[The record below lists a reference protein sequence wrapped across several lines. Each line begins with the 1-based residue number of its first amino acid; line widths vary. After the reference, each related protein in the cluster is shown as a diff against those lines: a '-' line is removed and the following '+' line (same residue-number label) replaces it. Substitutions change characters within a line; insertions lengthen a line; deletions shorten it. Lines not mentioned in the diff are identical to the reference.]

1 MVHTL
6 RKITNICRLCLCEEL
21 DILVP
26 AKNVFD
32 SLLTSEDVERFT
44 SIQIPTDDNVP
55 YVICTDCRNGL
66 RKSAAFRKCCVRND
80 RLYNQLFSEL
90 IVEIR
95 YGTEQQATKT
105 IHHDL
110 ESLSGTPISSQLSE
124 PKSAAAKAVRSTKSK
139 RSKPTKATTAP
150 LTTQQDDVS
159 GTQQVQES
167 TLHLDWP
174 YFTKRLCNICGQMV
188 TNLKRH
194 MLSHTKKA
202 MYACPHCTT
211 TLTDGSNLVR
221 HIKSVHKKMT
231 VKTCEICKKGF
242 TYQVT
247 YSQHMLITHGIGEKF
262 ECKMCLKQF
271 NGKST
276 LRDHIN
282 RIHSS
287 LRRYECT
294 FCSKQFKTSR
304 DLRHHG
310 RVHSENRP
318 YACSLCPKRFKSSFA
333 RNTHQHTHSGVR
345 FSCQHCDKSYPYK
358 CQLSIH
364 MRKLHPESVAENT
377 DGSVGLKIQK

>member
-1 MVHTL
+1 MLPVAAQLFERFRANFTFQRLSYAMLRTLKNSKEQKFNLKNDDYKATTL
-6 RKITNICRLCLCEEL
+6 RPRPTICASYE
-21 DILVP
+21 
-26 AKNVFD
+26 F
-32 SLLTSEDVERFT
+32 
-44 SIQIPTDDNVP
+44 
-55 YVICTDCRNGL
+55 
-66 RKSAAFRKCCVRND
+66 CC
-80 RLYNQLFSEL
+80 
-90 IVEIR
+90 
-95 YGTEQQATKT
+95 
-105 IHHDL
+105 
-110 ESLSGTPISSQLSE
+110 TPISSQLSV
-124 PKSAAAKAVRSTKSK
+124 PKSAASKAVRSTKSK
-139 RSKPTKATTAP
+139 QNKPTKATTTP
-150 LTTQQDDVS
+150 LTTQQDGVS
-159 GTQQVQES
+159 GTQQVHES

-202 MYACPHCTT
+202 MYACPHCSTK
-211 TLTDGSNLVR
+211 LTDGSNLVR
-221 HIKSVHKKMT
+221 HIKSVHKKMS

-247 YSQHMLITHGIGEKF
+247 YNQHILTTHGIGEKF

-276 LRDHIN
+276 LKDHIN

-287 LRRYECT
+287 LRKYECK

-310 RVHSENRP
+310 RVHSENWP
-318 YACSLCPKRFKSSFA
+318 YACSICPKRFKSSFA
-333 RNTHQHTHSGVR
+333 RNTHQHTHTGVR

-377 DGSVGLKIQK
+377 DGFVGVKIQKKNWQHGTSDG